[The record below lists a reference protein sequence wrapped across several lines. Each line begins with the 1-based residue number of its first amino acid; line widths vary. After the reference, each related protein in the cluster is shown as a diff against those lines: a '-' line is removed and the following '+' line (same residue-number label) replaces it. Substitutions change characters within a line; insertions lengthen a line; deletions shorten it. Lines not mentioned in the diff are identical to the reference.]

1 MLHFRSFLF
10 LLLLM
15 AMAFGLPSPVLAQE
29 GAPSEPLWIST
40 SYPSMVIGI
49 GETVTV
55 NLDVHSSSPQTVRLE
70 VAELPTGWTAEFRGG
85 GRIINSVFVAQD
97 TPSQVELRVTPA
109 DAATSGTYDLKVV
122 AQGAGVRTEFPVE
135 FMVEDK
141 VPAQLAFETEF
152 PTIRSGPDS
161 SFSFSTTLKND
172 GDEDISVVL
181 SAEAPREFAVTF
193 KSAGKDITN
202 LPTDIKAG
210 GSQSI
215 TVEAQPLTTLEV
227 GSYPLTVTAQ
237 GENVDANISLTAEVV
252 GQPQLTIT
260 APDERLSGEAVLGQS
275 NPLKLILRN
284 TGNSPAVGVTLS
296 ASSPAGWTVQL
307 DPEQVIEIPA
317 EGEVEVTANVRPSEK
332 AVAGDYMLTFR
343 AQPNEGT
350 AKSADFRITVQT
362 STLWGIAGIALIAV
376 ALGVVGLAVIRFGRR

>member
-1 MLHFRSFLF
+1 MLHVRS
-10 LLLLM
+10 LLLVVVLV
-15 AMAFGLPSPVLAQE
+15 ALAFSLPSPVLAQE
-29 GAPSEPLWIST
+29 GVPSEPLRVST
-40 SYPSMVIGI
+40 NYPGMVIGI

-55 NLDVHSSSPQTVRLE
+55 SLDIHAASPQTVRLG

-97 TPSQVELRVTPA
+97 TPSKVELRVIPA
-109 DAATSGTYDLKVV
+109 ESATSGTYDLRVV

-135 FMVEDK
+135 FIVEDK

-152 PTIRSGPDS
+152 STIRNGPDS
-161 SFSFSTTLKND
+161 TFSFSTTLKND

-193 KSAGKDITN
+193 RSAGKDITN

-210 GSQSI
+210 SSQTI
-215 TVEAQPLTTLEV
+215 TVEAQPLTSLQV
-227 GSYPLTVTAQ
+227 GSYPISVTAQ

-252 GQPQLTIT
+252 GQPQLSIT
-260 APDERLSGEAVLGQS
+260 TPDDRLSAEAVLGQS

-307 DPEQVIEIPA
+307 DPEQVIEVPA

-376 ALGVVGLAVIRFGRR
+376 ALGVVALAVLRFGRR

>member
-1 MLHFRSFLF
+1 MLHFRFV
-10 LLLLM
+10 LLVILL
-15 AMAFGLPSPVLAQE
+15 ALAFSLPSPVLAQE
-29 GAPSEPLWIST
+29 GVPSEPLWIST

-55 NLDVHSSSPQTVRLE
+55 SLDVHSTSAQTVNLE
-70 VAELPTGWTAEFRGG
+70 VADLPTGWTAEFRGG
-85 GRIINSVFVAQD
+85 GRIINSAFVAQD
-97 TPSQVELRVTPA
+97 APAEVELRVTPA
-109 DAATSGTYDLKVV
+109 DAATSGSYDLKIV
-122 AQGAGVRTEFPVE
+122 AQGEGVRTEFPVE
-135 FMVEDK
+135 FTVEDK

-152 PTIRSGPDS
+152 PTIRSGSDS
-161 SFSFSTTLKND
+161 TFSFSTTLKND

-181 SAEAPREFAVTF
+181 SAEAPREFAVSF

-210 GSQSI
+210 SSQTI
-215 TVEAQPLTTLEV
+215 TVEAQPLTALEV
-227 GSYPLTVTAQ
+227 GRYPITVTAQ
-237 GENVDANISLTAEVV
+237 AENLDASLALTAEVV

-260 APDERLSGEAVLGQS
+260 TPDERLSGEAVLGKS

-307 DPEQVIEIPA
+307 DPEQVIEVPA
-317 EGEVEVTANVRPSEK
+317 ESEVEVTANIQPSEK
-332 AVAGDYMLTFR
+332 AIAGDYMLTFR

-350 AKSADFRITVQT
+350 TKSADFRITVQT
-362 STLWGIAGIALIAV
+362 STLWGIAGIGLIAV
-376 ALGVVGLAVIRFGRR
+376 ALVIVGLAVIRFGRR

>member
-1 MLHFRSFLF
+1 MLHFRSLLF
-10 LLLLM
+10 VLVLVAL
-15 AMAFGLPSPVLAQE
+15 AFSLPSPVLAQE
-29 GAPSEPLWIST
+29 GVPSEPLRVST
-40 SYPSMVIGI
+40 NYPSMVIGI
-49 GETVTV
+49 GETVNV
-55 NLDVHSSSPQTVRLE
+55 SLDVHAASPQTVRLE

-97 TPSQVELRVTPA
+97 TPSEVELRVTPA
-109 DAATSGTYDLKVV
+109 DGATSGTYDLRVI
-122 AQGAGVRTEFPVE
+122 AQGTGARTEFPVE
-135 FMVEDK
+135 FIVEDK

-152 PTIRSGPDS
+152 PTIRSGSDS
-161 SFSFSTTLKND
+161 TFSFSTTLKND

-181 SAEAPREFAVTF
+181 SAEAAREFAVSF
-193 KSAGKDITN
+193 RSAGKDITN

-210 GSQSI
+210 SSQTI

-227 GSYPLTVTAQ
+227 GSYPITVTAQ
-237 GENVDANISLTAEVV
+237 GESLDANISLTAEVV

-260 APDERLSGEAVLGQS
+260 TPDERLSGEAVLGQS

-307 DPEQVIEIPA
+307 DPEQVIEVPA
-317 EGEVEVTANVRPSEK
+317 EGEVEVTANVQPSEK

-362 STLWGIAGIALIAV
+362 STLWGITGITLIAV
-376 ALGVVGLAVIRFGRR
+376 AVAIVGLAVVRFGRR